1 MGLGGV
7 AALAGVQVEHHGVVG
22 VGDGGGVAPG
32 VLGVKQQ
39 VVLGG
44 AAEGRALLPQLGLQP
59 AGQCVA
65 ALGLP
70 AAVEHLAV
78 HQVAEVEI
86 GGGKAHPAG
95 LHVLKEGLGLLGR
108 GLLQEFLHAE
118 PGLAVPAEVLV
129 LRVGEQLQHGVDVVH
144 LALEQDLTQDR
155 VFGMMTVRS
164 LGDFFVP
171 EKVAQARQAIQGGK
185 RVLVYGVGATLLAP
199 GDVLVY
205 ADITRWELQLRFRR
219 GADNWRTARKNL
231 PKLSK
236 VKRGYFAEWRWGDK
250 VKKACL
256 PRMDFYLDTTT
267 QGSPA
272 LVAGA
277 DYRAALVELAHRP
290 FRMAPY
296 YDPGVWGGDWM
307 KNTFQLPENG
317 SNT

>member
-1 MGLGGV
+1 M
-7 AALAGVQVEHHGVVG
+7 
-22 VGDGGGVAPG
+22 
-32 VLGVKQQ
+32 
-39 VVLGG
+39 
-44 AAEGRALLPQLGLQP
+44 
-59 AGQCVA
+59 
-65 ALGLP
+65 
-70 AAVEHLAV
+70 EHLAV

-155 VFGMMTVRS
+155 VFGILTVRS

-171 EKVAQARQAIQGGK
+171 EKVAQARQAIQKGK

-219 GADNWRTARKNL
+219 GRTTGAPPGKTCPSSAR
-231 PKLSK
+231 
-236 VKRGYFAEWRWGDK
+236 
-250 VKKACL
+250 
-256 PRMDFYLDTTT
+256 
-267 QGSPA
+267 
-272 LVAGA
+272 
-277 DYRAALVELAHRP
+277 
-290 FRMAPY
+290 
-296 YDPGVWGGDWM
+296 
-307 KNTFQLPENG
+307 
-317 SNT
+317 

>member
-44 AAEGRALLPQLGLQP
+44 AAEGRALLPQLGFQS

-86 GGGKAHPAG
+86 GGGEAHPAG

-144 LALEQDLTQDR
+144 LALEQDLT
-155 VFGMMTVRS
+155 
-164 LGDFFVP
+164 
-171 EKVAQARQAIQGGK
+171 
-185 RVLVYGVGATLLAP
+185 
-199 GDVLVY
+199 
-205 ADITRWELQLRFRR
+205 
-219 GADNWRTARKNL
+219 
-231 PKLSK
+231 
-236 VKRGYFAEWRWGDK
+236 
-250 VKKACL
+250 
-256 PRMDFYLDTTT
+256 
-267 QGSPA
+267 
-272 LVAGA
+272 
-277 DYRAALVELAHRP
+277 
-290 FRMAPY
+290 
-296 YDPGVWGGDWM
+296 
-307 KNTFQLPENG
+307 
-317 SNT
+317 

>member
-1 MGLGGV
+1 M
-7 AALAGVQVEHHGVVG
+7 
-22 VGDGGGVAPG
+22 
-32 VLGVKQQ
+32 
-39 VVLGG
+39 
-44 AAEGRALLPQLGLQP
+44 
-59 AGQCVA
+59 
-65 ALGLP
+65 
-70 AAVEHLAV
+70 EHLAV

-171 EKVAQARQAIQGGK
+171 EKVAQARQAIQKGK

-250 VKKACL
+250 VKKAC
-256 PRMDFYLDTTT
+256 PEWTSTWT
-267 QGSPA
+267 PPP
-272 LVAGA
+272 
-277 DYRAALVELAHRP
+277 RAALPWWRGRTTGPLWWSWPTGPSAWRP
-290 FRMAPY
+290 ITTPAC
-296 YDPGVWGGDWM
+296 GGA
-307 KNTFQLPENG
+307 TG
-317 SNT
+317 

>member
-44 AAEGRALLPQLGLQP
+44 AAEGRALLPQLGLQS

-171 EKVAQARQAIQGGK
+171 EKVAQARQAIQKGK

-250 VKKACL
+250 VKKAC
-256 PRMDFYLDTTT
+256 PGWTSAWT
-267 QGSPA
+267 PPP
-272 LVAGA
+272 
-277 DYRAALVELAHRP
+277 RAALPWWRGRTTGPLWWSWPTGPSAWRP
-290 FRMAPY
+290 ITTPAC
-296 YDPGVWGGDWM
+296 GGA
-307 KNTFQLPENG
+307 TG
-317 SNT
+317 